1 MYKIQTLNK
10 IAAKGLDLL
19 PHERYEIASEF
30 QAPDGI
36 IVRSFKMH
44 DMPLPA
50 SLKGI
55 ARAGAGVNNI
65 PIERCNEAGI
75 VVFNTPG
82 ANANAVKELV
92 LCGMLLASRDVVGGV
107 AWAKSLTEPDEEIP
121 SLIEQGKAAF
131 AGNELKGKTLGV
143 VGLGAIGA
151 LVAKDALALGM
162 QVIGYDPYLSVDG
175 AWELSNDVQ
184 KATGLETLLKNV
196 DYLTI
201 HVPLLPST
209 KAMYNAEKF
218 SMMKPGVKI
227 MNFARGEL
235 FHEEDLMSALQSG
248 QVGCYVTDFPN
259 ANLIRTK
266 GVIPIPHLGAST
278 KESEEN
284 CAIWASRQLKNFLES
299 GNIENSV
306 NFPAC
311 KLPMRKGLTRL
322 SIVNANV
329 PNIIGEVTSL
339 LAKEALNIDDMIN
352 QSKGEVAY
360 MLLDVKGEVTESLL
374 ARLEAVKGIKRVRIL
389 QG

>member
-10 IAAKGLDLL
+10 ISAKGLDLL
-19 PHERYEIASEF
+19 PHEHYEIASEF
-30 QAPDGI
+30 KEPDGI

-44 DMPLPA
+44 DMDFPA

-65 PIERCNEAGI
+65 PLERCNEQGI

-92 LCGMLLASRDVVGGV
+92 ICSLLLASRDVVGGV
-107 AWAKSLTEPDEEIP
+107 AWTKSLEAPAQEIP
-121 SLIEQGKAAF
+121 ALVEQGKANF
-131 AGNELKGKTLGV
+131 AGCEIKGKTLGV

-184 KATGLETLLKNV
+184 KASGLETLLRSV

-209 KAMYNAEKF
+209 KEMYNAEKIA
-218 SMMKPGVKI
+218 MMKPGIKI

-235 FHEEDLMSALQSG
+235 FKDEDIIEALKSG
-248 QVGCYVTDFPN
+248 HVSTYVTDFPT
-259 ANLIRTK
+259 AQLIQTK
-266 GVIPIPHLGAST
+266 GVIPVPHLGAST
-278 KESEEN
+278 AESEEN

-306 NFPAC
+306 NFPTC

-322 SIVNANV
+322 SIVNKNI
-329 PNIIGEVTSL
+329 PNIIGVVTSL
-339 LAKEALNIDDMIN
+339 LAREGINIDDMIN

-360 MLLDVKGEVTESLL
+360 MLLDVQGDISPELIKT
-374 ARLEAVKGIKRVRIL
+374 LEAAEGVKRVRLIK
-389 QG
+389 G